1 MTPSFTEKRNF
12 SYLCSMILII
22 DDDLAVRKSLVYLL
36 DKAGYTAKAVE
47 GPHQAVALLR
57 AEVPELIIMDMNFS
71 LSTSGEEGLRLLS
84 QVKRMVPSV
93 PVILMTA
100 WGSIDLAVRGMHA
113 GAFDFLTKPWDNL
126 TLVHRVSM
134 ALELTAPSVRHVPR
148 AAAAPEGQRI
158 IGQSAALRE
167 VMQTVERVA
176 PTQAS
181 VLITGE
187 SGTGKELVAEA
198 LHAMSRRQGKPFVK
212 VNLGGMSASL
222 FESEMFGYRKG
233 AFTGADSDRQGRFDA
248 ADGGTIFLDEIGEL
262 PMSLQVKM
270 LRVLQEQTFE
280 PLGDTRTHRVDV
292 RVVCATNANLPLMV
306 QQHTFREDLL
316 YRINLIEVHLPPL
329 RERRED
335 IPLLVRH
342 FASSQGK
349 SDADITPDA
358 MQWLA
363 SLPYPGNIRELKN
376 LVQRT
381 LLLAEAGRP
390 ITASDFRRHYEAM
403 PRVSAAVP
411 AETDSLQL
419 DALERQAI
427 QRALARYSGNLSQAA
442 LALGISR
449 QSLYRR
455 MEKYQIPLP

>member
-1 MTPSFTEKRNF
+1 MPSFTEKRIF

-36 DKAGYTAKAVE
+36 EKAGYTAKAVE
-47 GPHQAVALLR
+47 GPPQAVASLR
-57 AEVPELIIMDMNFS
+57 TEVPQLILMDMNFS

-84 QVKRMVPSV
+84 QVKRMVPGV

-100 WGSIDLAVRGMHA
+100 WGSIDLAVKGMHA

-134 ALELTAPSVRHVPR
+134 ALELTASPAERVAPDESVQARH
-148 AAAAPEGQRI
+148 RI
-158 IGQSAALRE
+158 IGCSQALRE
-167 VMQTVERVA
+167 VMQTIQRVA

-198 LHAMSRRQGKPFVK
+198 LHAMSRRRGRPFVK

-233 AFTGADSDRQGRFDA
+233 AFTGADCDRQGRFDA

-262 PMSLQVKM
+262 PLSLQVKM

-280 PLGDTRTHRVDV
+280 PLGDTRPHRVDV

-342 FASSQGK
+342 FASSQGMPDV
-349 SDADITPDA
+349 SITDDA
-358 MQWLA
+358 MQWLS
-363 SLPYPGNIRELKN
+363 SLPYPGNIRQLKN

-381 LLLAEAGRP
+381 LLLREGDRP
-390 ITASDFRRHYEAM
+390 ITAADFRLHYDSM
-403 PRVSAAVP
+403 PQVSALEPSSA
-411 AETDSLQL
+411 DSLQL

-427 QRALARYSGNLSQAA
+427 QRALARYSGNLTQAA

-455 MEKYQIPLP
+455 MEKHQIPLP

>member
-1 MTPSFTEKRNF
+1 
-12 SYLCSMILII
+12 MILII
-22 DDDLAVRKSLVYLL
+22 DDDSAVRKSLLYLL
-36 DKAGYTAKAVE
+36 GKAGYEAM
-47 GPHQAVALLR
+47 AVASAEEAIATLR
-57 AEVPELIIMDMNFS
+57 ERQPDLMLMDMNFS
-71 LSTSGEEGLRLLS
+71 LATTGEEGLRLLERA
-84 QVKRMVPSV
+84 KRMCPHV

-113 GAFDFLTKPWDNL
+113 GAFDFITKPWDNL
-126 TLVHRVSM
+126 TLVQRIGM
-134 ALELTAPSVRHVPR
+134 ALELAGGKERGTAASGG
-148 AAAAPEGQRI
+148 EGEEDVTSRI
-158 IGQSAALRE
+158 IGRSQALME
-167 VMQTVERVA
+167 VLDTVRRVA

-198 LHAMSRRQGKPFVK
+198 VHRLSRRQGKPFVK

-233 AFTGADSDRQGRFDA
+233 AFTGADTDRQGRFDA
-248 ADGGTIFLDEIGEL
+248 ADRGTIFLDEIGEVPL
-262 PMSLQVKM
+262 AQQVKL

-280 PLGDTRTHRVDV
+280 PLGDSRPHRVDV

-306 QQHTFREDLL
+306 REHTFREDLL
-316 YRINLIEVHLPPL
+316 YRINLIQVHLPPL

-335 IPLLVRH
+335 VPLLVRH
-342 FASSQGK
+342 FADKLGFRHT
-349 SDADITPDA
+349 DISAGA
-358 MQWLA
+358 MEWLS

-376 LVQRT
+376 LVERT
-381 LLLAEAGRP
+381 LLLSGGEKRLEAEH
-390 ITASDFRRHYEAM
+390 FRRHYNPQAT
-403 PRVSAAVP
+403 PTCSPDNGIDTV
-411 AETDSLQL
+411 QL

-427 QRALARYSGNLSQAA
+427 QRALARYGHNLSRTAM
-442 LALGISR
+442 ALGISR

>member
-1 MTPSFTEKRNF
+1 
-12 SYLCSMILII
+12 MILII

-36 DKAGYTAKAVE
+36 EKAGYAAKAVE
-47 GPHQAVALLR
+47 GPPQAVASLR
-57 AEVPELIIMDMNFS
+57 TEVPQLILMDMNFS

-84 QVKRMVPSV
+84 QVKRMVPGV

-100 WGSIDLAVRGMHA
+100 WGSIDLAVKGMHA

-134 ALELTAPSVRHVPR
+134 ALELTASPAERVAPDESVQARH
-148 AAAAPEGQRI
+148 RI
-158 IGQSAALRE
+158 IGCSQALRE
-167 VMQTVERVA
+167 VMQTIQRVA

-198 LHAMSRRQGKPFVK
+198 LHAMSRRRGRPFVK

-233 AFTGADSDRQGRFDA
+233 AFTGADCDRQGRFDA

-262 PMSLQVKM
+262 PLSLQVKM

-280 PLGDTRTHRVDV
+280 PLGDTRPHRVDV

-342 FASSQGK
+342 FASSQGMPDV
-349 SDADITPDA
+349 SITDDA
-358 MQWLA
+358 MQWLS
-363 SLPYPGNIRELKN
+363 SLPYPGNIRQLKN

-381 LLLAEAGRP
+381 LLLREGDRP
-390 ITASDFRRHYEAM
+390 ITAADFRLHYESM
-403 PRVSAAVP
+403 PQASALEPSSA
-411 AETDSLQL
+411 DSLQL

-427 QRALARYSGNLSQAA
+427 QRALARYSGNLTQAA

-455 MEKYQIPLP
+455 MEKHQIPLP